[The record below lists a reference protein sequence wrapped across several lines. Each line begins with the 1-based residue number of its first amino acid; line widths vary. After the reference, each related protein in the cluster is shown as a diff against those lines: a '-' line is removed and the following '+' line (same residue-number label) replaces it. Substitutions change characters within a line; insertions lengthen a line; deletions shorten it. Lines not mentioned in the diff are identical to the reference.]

1 MSEWGDNAPII
12 KPPKT
17 IVELIMENFE
27 DDMLRIL
34 CASAIVS
41 LVLGIATEGLREGW
55 LEGASILIAVVIIV
69 SVTST
74 NNYLKEKQF
83 QKLNA
88 IATQKNINVLRG
100 GELMNISVYDLMVGD
115 IAEI

>member
-1 MSEWGDNAPII
+1 MEWIFGSVKKSSNQFPGNFHFTQKGIPNDPRDHEKRMNDWGDNAPII

-17 IVELIMENFE
+17 ITELIMENFE

-34 CASAIVS
+34 CASAVVS
-41 LVLGIATEGLREGW
+41 LVLGIATEGLKEGW

-74 NNYLKEKQF
+74 NNYLK
-83 QKLNA
+83 
-88 IATQKNINVLRG
+88 
-100 GELMNISVYDLMVGD
+100 
-115 IAEI
+115 